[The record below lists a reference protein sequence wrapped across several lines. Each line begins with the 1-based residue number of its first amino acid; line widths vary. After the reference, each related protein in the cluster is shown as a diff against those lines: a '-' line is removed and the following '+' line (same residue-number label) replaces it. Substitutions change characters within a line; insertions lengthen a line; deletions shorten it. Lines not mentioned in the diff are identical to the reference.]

1 MPPSNLLRLHATQN
15 RPSLPSENPVSAT
28 ATSSTATRGATHLEQ
43 CEYCFRIIPVK
54 STRQHHIAATP
65 KCRAAEQAEIRA
77 GRREREAQRQTEQ
90 LSDLYAREAAHVPQL
105 SEPVGRTQEPPVKPP
120 VANIRQPL
128 GHRPESCKAMVPTA
142 PDDAPSRVE
151 PPMPAGSSLPAPNPP
166 APNPPVTNAQRP
178 LERHPK
184 RHKTTVETVPDT
196 EAPSIV
202 EPRAPTVSNPP
213 APNPSAPPAREAL
226 HTRTNPVTDTL
237 SGRVSPAPG
246 QPRPSSAQSR
256 AGGRG
261 ALRRW
266 KGLYVE
272 DFPDPLAGAPI
283 SEERIP
289 EPDLGAYMRSC
300 GTLADP
306 WNFEIAEMLL
316 TSRMTDEAKDRHLKS
331 RLYEGQT
338 PWPNV
343 EAMNSDV
350 DKLPHGPDFE
360 LHDIDIFDGQR
371 PRVQFMVSRDL
382 IQSLR
387 DMFGNRSFENS
398 FYAAPERHWL
408 SPHMDQ
414 RMYSDMRSAE
424 WWWREQEKMRG
435 KGAVTIAPLIIST
448 DQTNLST
455 MCGGQKAYPLYISS
469 GNFDKPVRRKEGGMV
484 LLGLLPVE
492 PFEDVK
498 DDNERRCLKAELVHR
513 AMEKMLEPLKQA
525 SEEGIEMWCP
535 DGRLRRVYP
544 RVAAYM
550 ADWPE
555 QNLHSCTSEGSCP
568 VCSVAWADRGN
579 EEPGPLREREETL
592 NAIRAYFAYRDVGEL
607 RQLNLRPVWPWWG
620 DLPHVNL
627 ASCFTPDLLHQ
638 LYQGVFKSHLVRWLK
653 HLVGVDKIDERFAAM
668 PQAEGMRHF
677 VKGIT
682 SVQQWTG
689 RESKEMVS
697 QILPIVIGELT
708 PEESRLVRSVIDF
721 VFRAHASSMTDRD
734 IEELERDLA
743 VFHEFKQLL
752 VVKGFYQS
760 EKRFNRI
767 PKIHML
773 SHYARSIRELGTPDG
788 YNTEVPERL
797 HIQYAKIPWR
807 ASSKDE
813 DEEDG
818 EVVEI
823 ENGTQESIGSA
834 VEDGMGVTPDSEGIA
849 GDTSADAITYPNPRR
864 HMAANPT
871 KHNVP
876 VKEVMKSH
884 GASDL
889 PAAITRFMT
898 DRLGVPE
905 HDVLLSPYN
914 RLDLWHRLYLR
925 HQPLPFAPFEP
936 PRRDVVRAIP
946 TVLTQGGRIRK
957 EAVWDT
963 ALYLERPNRFRSG
976 SDNGEEKHGIL
987 RYRAG
992 RVRALF
998 TLPGH
1003 LRHYY
1008 SGQLAYLEVFAP
1020 FDASVSPF
1028 AKMHSTQPDFDSR
1041 NRRRTLV
1048 VPVTEIVMACHL
1060 APKFHRLDEE
1070 LQLTPSTDLLAV
1082 SKHFWLNH
1090 YYSHF
1095 FFQLVQHW
1103 WRRRPT
1109 LLERLLRYAR

>member
-1 MPPSNLLRLHATQN
+1 MP
-15 RPSLPSENPVSAT
+15 
-28 ATSSTATRGATHLEQ
+28 ATSSL
-43 CEYCFRIIPVK
+43 PV
-54 STRQHHIAATP
+54 
-65 KCRAAEQAEIRA
+65 
-77 GRREREAQRQTEQ
+77 
-90 LSDLYAREAAHVPQL
+90 
-105 SEPVGRTQEPPVKPP
+105 
-120 VANIRQPL
+120 
-128 GHRPESCKAMVPTA
+128 
-142 PDDAPSRVE
+142 
-151 PPMPAGSSLPAPNPP
+151 PNPP
-166 APNPPVTNAQRP
+166 GPNPPVTNAQRP

-184 RHKTTVETVPDT
+184 RHKVAVETVPDV

-202 EPRAPTVSNPP
+202 EPRGPTVPNPP
-213 APNPSAPPAREAL
+213 APNPSVPPAREAS
-226 HTRTNPVTDTL
+226 RTSVGPVTDMS
-237 SGRVSPAPG
+237 SGRVNPAPG
-246 QPRPSSAQSR
+246 RPQPSGAQSG

-261 ALRRW
+261 TLRRW

-283 SEERIP
+283 SEERVP
-289 EPDLGAYMRSC
+289 EPDLDAYMRSC

-316 TSRMTDEAKDRHLKS
+316 TSGMTDEAKDRHLKS

-343 EAMNSDV
+343 EAMNNDV
-350 DKLPHGPDFE
+350 DKMPHGPDFE
-360 LHDIDIFDGQR
+360 QYDIDIFDGQQA
-371 PRVQFMVSRDL
+371 RVQFMVSRDL

-387 DMFGNRSFENS
+387 DMFANQSFKDS
-398 FYAAPERHWL
+398 FHAAPERHWL
-408 SPHMDQ
+408 SPHKDQ
-414 RMYSDMRSAE
+414 RIYSEMRSAE

-469 GNFDKPVRRKEGGMV
+469 GNFDKAVRRKEGGMI

-498 DDNERRCLKAELVHR
+498 DDNERRRLKAELVHR
-513 AMEKMLEPLKQA
+513 VMERILEPLKQA

-568 VCSVAWADRGN
+568 VCSVAWGDRGN

-592 NAIRAYFAYRDVGEL
+592 NAIRAYFAHRDVGEL

-653 HLVGVDKIDERFAAM
+653 HLVGADKLDERFAAM

-677 VKGIT
+677 AKGIT
-682 SVQQWTG
+682 AVQQWTG

-697 QILPIVIGELT
+697 QIFPIVVGDLT

-721 VFRAHASSMTDRD
+721 VFRAHASSMTDQD
-734 IEELERDLA
+734 IEELERDLS

-760 EKRFNRI
+760 GKRFNRI

-807 ASSKDE
+807 ASSKVRPTPQMLKYIQRQEAIRIHRAYLNRYLATNQGDEDE

-823 ENGTQESIGSA
+823 GNGTQESIHSVGEG
-834 VEDGMGVTPDSEGIA
+834 VMGVISPDSEGIA
-849 GDTSADAITYPNPRR
+849 GDTGGVVDSGADAFTYPNPTR
-864 HMAANPT
+864 HMSANPT
-871 KHNVP
+871 KRNVT
-876 VKEVMKSH
+876 VKEVMTSH

-898 DRLGVPE
+898 NRLEIPE
-905 HDVLLSPYN
+905 HNILLSPYN
-914 RLDLWHRLYLR
+914 RVDIWHRLYLR
-925 HQPLPFAPFEP
+925 HRPLPFAPFEP

-946 TVLTQGGRIRK
+946 VALTQSGRVRN
-957 EAVWDT
+957 EAFWDT
-963 ALYLERPNRFRSG
+963 ALYLERPNRLRSG
-976 SDNGEEKHGIL
+976 SEDGEEKHGIL

-1008 SGQLAYLEVFAP
+1008 PGQLAYLEVFAP

-1028 AKMHSTQPDFDSR
+1028 AKMHSTRPDFDSR

-1060 APKFHRLDEE
+1060 VPKFHRLDEE
-1070 LQLTPSTDLLAV
+1070 LKLTASTDLLAI
-1082 SKHFWLNH
+1082 SRHFWLNN
-1090 YYSHF
+1090 YYNHF

-1109 LLERLLRYAR
+1109 LLARLLR